1 MKRLLRV
8 SLDTALLSFIP
19 VLSWFMLSILVDKN
33 LINVFT
39 LTYPIQFIYYMFK
52 SIFST
57 GANISKEKDKDKYAV
72 GNGLFIAIILGFI
85 IYGSLVLNIDKYI
98 TFMNMDVLI
107 YHDFAIYS
115 VIQLYIQLI
124 FNFIIEK
131 LYYEEKNKLANKYSI
146 CFNLINFVMI
156 IITSLLFKNRV
167 VIISLTLISIGLYT
181 LYLFIKE
188 HEKFNLKSNILKWV
202 KYDSVYFFHF
212 LCFFLIFLF
221 GLKNVIEYGEKYTI
235 AITFVALIT
244 DTQWDVYDAINT
256 IAKIDIV
263 KDKFNYKESRNNAY
277 KLLLILLS
285 SIFVM
290 FLIFNHN
297 YKLNYGITFIFL
309 GTEVFNFLIFPIYS
323 LKATYLNLE
332 YSSTIITSNKMVANI
347 ARILLSL
354 IKTPYCTAIGQ
365 IISSTYQLII
375 LNILYKIHKRKKLK

>member
-167 VIISLTLISIGLYT
+167 VIITLTLISIGLYT
-181 LYLFIKE
+181 LYLLIKE
-188 HEKFNLKSNILKWV
+188 HEKFNLKSNMLKWI
-202 KYDSVYFFHF
+202 KYDSVYFFNY
-212 LCFFLIFLF
+212 LCKFLIFLI
-221 GLKNVIEYGEKYTI
+221 GLKNVIEYGHEYTI
-235 AITFVALIT
+235 AITFISLIT
-244 DTQWDVYDAINT
+244 DTQWDVFDAINT
-256 IAKIDIV
+256 VAKIDIV
-263 KDKFNYKESRNNAY
+263 KNEFSYKKARNNAY
-277 KLLLILLS
+277 KLLLILLL
-285 SIFVM
+285 SIFIM
-290 FLIFNHN
+290 FLFFNYN
-297 YKLNYGITFIFL
+297 YDLNYEITFIFL
-309 GTEVFNFLIFPIYS
+309 GIEILDFIIFPLYS

-332 YSSTIITSNKMVANI
+332 YSSTIITSNKMIANI
-347 ARILLSL
+347 GRLLLSL
-354 IKTPYCTAIGQ
+354 LNTPYCTAIGQ
-365 IISSTYQLII
+365 IASDFYQFIALSVF
-375 LNILYKIHKRKKLK
+375 YKIHKRKQAK